1 MVRKRDVEGA
11 VPYAKLYV
19 CRGDHRSPNEKQII
33 DKRELRKEPPHR
45 RLSRQL
51 PSMGA
56 IRKPLLEER
65 CHEVTEWWQIERQGK
80 ATPQSTELPAP
91 LKVRVIGRPMVTP
104 TEMRGALGYGTKK
117 ERRGCRS
124 VRKTLCM

>member
-45 RLSRQL
+45 RLRRQL

-65 CHEVTEWWQIERQGK
+65 CHEVTEWWQIKNKFVE
-80 ATPQSTELPAP
+80 AT
-91 LKVRVIGRPMVTP
+91 IGRLDFMGTLNILL
-104 TEMRGALGYGTKK
+104 TKSLIKCILNKNTYGDII
-117 ERRGCRS
+117 
-124 VRKTLCM
+124 

>member
-45 RLSRQL
+45 RLCRQ
-51 PSMGA
+51 
-56 IRKPLLEER
+56 PLLEER

-80 ATPQSTELPAP
+80 ATLQTAKPPAP
-91 LKVRVIGRPMVTP
+91 LNGSR
-104 TEMRGALGYGTKK
+104 TKSLSL
-117 ERRGCRS
+117 RRG
-124 VRKTLCM
+124 VAK

>member
-11 VPYAKLYV
+11 VSYAKLYV

-45 RLSRQL
+45 RLCRQL

-80 ATPQSTELPAP
+80 ATLQTAKPPAP
-91 LKVRVIGRPMVTP
+91 LNGSR
-104 TEMRGALGYGTKK
+104 TKSLSV
-117 ERRGCRS
+117 RRG
-124 VRKTLCM
+124 VAK

>member
-65 CHEVTEWWQIERQGK
+65 CHEVTEWWQHNSRQAKKHNTGLSVLDIIKNKGK
-80 ATPQSTELPAP
+80 N
-91 LKVRVIGRPMVTP
+91 K
-104 TEMRGALGYGTKK
+104 
-117 ERRGCRS
+117 RRNNEN
-124 VRKTLCM
+124 RKF